1 MTDSVI
7 IQEAVRLVRDG
18 VSVTFPVKGRS
29 MLPFI
34 FGGRESV
41 ILQKPENLK
50 RCHVVLAQV
59 GPDTYVVHRII
70 RIDPDNGLI
79 TLMGDGNIRGTE
91 SCMQSDVLARATHV
105 VDEQGRRRP
114 LESRAQMAKARI
126 WFWLRPVRRYILAV
140 LRRTC
145 KKYKNLYEPVP

>member
-1 MTDSVI
+1 MTDEQI
-7 IQEAVRLVRDG
+7 IQEAVRLVQDG

-41 ILQKPENLK
+41 ILQKPGSLQ
-50 RCHVVLAQV
+50 RGQVVLAQV
-59 GPDTYVVHRII
+59 GPDRYVVHRII
-70 RIDPDNGLI
+70 KIEPDRI

-91 SCMQSDVLARATHV
+91 SCTPSNVLAIATHV
-105 VDEQGRRRP
+105 VDEKGKRRTLESKGQMFKARVWFRIRP
-114 LESRAQMAKARI
+114 LRRI
-126 WFWLRPVRRYILAV
+126 ILAV

-145 KKYKNLYEPVP
+145 KKYAI